1 MLTGAITSHIDVAQ
15 VVLYA
20 FWIFFAGLI
29 LYLRRE
35 DRREGYP
42 LESDITGQPRTDS
55 AWWMPAPKLWKLPG
69 GGTAQ
74 APRAINN
81 EPRFNGRRTSSVD
94 GAPYEPTGN
103 PLLEPFGPAAYA
115 LRDDVPDRTFDGH
128 NKLVPLR
135 LFSDMNV
142 LPGDV
147 DPRGLDV
154 IAGDGKVAGKIKD
167 LWVDRG
173 EAMIRYLEIA
183 LKGADGAAG
192 ALLVPMPMS
201 TLVTGSLFGAPEHK
215 TPHIRVS
222 ALRADQFGGVP
233 RTKSADQV
241 TRLEEDQISAY
252 YAGGQFFNKFRPDI
266 KS

>member
-15 VVLYA
+15 IVLYA

-29 LYLRRE
+29 IYLRRE

-42 LESDITGQPRTDS
+42 LQNDVTGAPMTGGG
-55 AWWMPAPKLWKLPG
+55 WWAPAPKIFKLQG

-74 APRAINN
+74 APRAMVN

-103 PLLEPFGPAAYA
+103 PLVEPFGPAAYA
-115 LRDDVPDRTFDGH
+115 LRDDMPDKTFDGH
-128 NKLVPLR
+128 TKIVPMR
-135 LFSDMNV
+135 LASEISVID
-142 LPGDV
+142 GDL
-147 DPRGLDV
+147 DLRGLDV
-154 IAGDGKVAGKIKD
+154 VAGDGNVAGKVKE

-173 EAMIRYLEIA
+173 ETMIRYIEIA
-183 LKGADGAAG
+183 PSGAAGAAG
-192 ALLVPMPMS
+192 ALLAPMPM
-201 TLVTGSLFGAPEHK
+201 VTIVRTPLFPTGRPL
-215 TPHIRVS
+215 PYVRIS
-222 ALRADQFGGVP
+222 ALRADQFAAVP

-252 YAGGQFFNKFRPDI
+252 YAGGQFYNKFRPDVR
-266 KS
+266 S

>member
-1 MLTGAITSHIDVAQ
+1 MTGAITSHIDVAQ

-42 LESDITGQPRTDS
+42 LESDITGQPRTDG
-55 AWWMPAPKLWKLPG
+55 AWWAPPPKFWKLPG

-74 APRAINN
+74 APRAVAN

-128 NKLVPLR
+128 NKIVPLR
-135 LFSDMNV
+135 AFSDMGV
-142 LPGDV
+142 VPGDT

-154 IAGDGKVAGKIKD
+154 VGGDDKVAGTISEI
-167 LWVDRG
+167 WVDRG
-173 EAMIRYLEIA
+173 EVMIRYLEISLA
-183 LKGADGAAG
+183 GAAGSTG
-192 ALLVPMPMS
+192 ALLVPMAMV
-201 TLVTGSLFGAPEHK
+201 TLVKNPLFGMGRPG
-215 TPHIRVS
+215 PYVRIS
-222 ALRADQFGGVP
+222 SLRADQFANVP

-252 YAGGQFFNKFRPDI
+252 YAGGEFFNKFRPDI

>member
-55 AWWMPAPKLWKLPG
+55 TWWMPPPKIWKLPG
-69 GGTAQ
+69 GGTTQ
-74 APRAINN
+74 APRAMVN

-103 PLLEPFGPAAYA
+103 PLTEPFGPAAYA
-115 LRDDVPDRTFDGH
+115 LRDDVPDRTFEGH
-128 NKLVPLR
+128 NKIVPLR
-135 LFSDMNV
+135 AFSDMNV
-142 LPGDV
+142 IPGDV
-147 DPRGLDV
+147 DPRGLQV
-154 IAGDGKVAGKIKD
+154 VAGDGKVAGTISD

-173 EAMIRYLEIA
+173 EVMIRYMEIS
-183 LKGADGAAG
+183 LSGGSGTG
-192 ALLVPMPMS
+192 ALLVPVAMT
-201 TLVTGSLFGAPEHK
+201 TLVTSSLFPTGQKFPY
-215 TPHIRVS
+215 IRVS
-222 ALRADQFGGVP
+222 SLRADQFAAVP
-233 RTKSADQV
+233 RTKNADQV